1 MKEVVTMEKN
11 RKEEKEMSLEE
22 ARKLGYLDVEE
33 RDDVDEKEI
42 EDWGLKGE
50 ILSSDF
56 MSE

>member
-1 MKEVVTMEKN
+1 MEEK
-11 RKEEKEMSLEE
+11 RKEEKEMSMEE
-22 ARKLGYLDVEE
+22 ARELGYLDVGE

-50 ILSSDF
+50 TLSSDF

>member
-1 MKEVVTMEKN
+1 MKKN